1 VRSSRILC
9 FFLITTIAAF
19 LVGCSSS
26 SGPATV
32 NLSLSDPATCASPQ
46 GPYRHIY
53 VTISDV
59 QINASA
65 SAGDN
70 DPGWIDLTPNLKNNP
85 VQTDLLGVANQCFLA
100 TLGSSGLAA
109 GSYQQLRV
117 ILADNS
123 VSIPGNKCGAFANC
137 LMLTSDPTN
146 TPININMSSE
156 TTTGIKIPSGQ
167 IAGGQFTVA
176 SGDNKDLNIDF
187 NACASV
193 VIQGNSQYRMKPV
206 LHAGEVALQST
217 STSISGSVIDS
228 ATQQPLVGGNVVVA
242 LEQNQNGVD
251 RVVMETVTNS
261 AGTFSFCPV
270 TNGTYDVVIASINGS
285 GIAYAPTV
293 ITGVT
298 PGNAMGNI
306 PMSAVAAPAT
316 INGSITS
323 STGSAATAV
332 DLSVSALLSAGTN
345 LQVTVPLAAQSS
357 STATLSTSS
366 DVSCPAGTDCGAYSL
381 SVPASN
387 PSIGAYVAG
396 TAQSPAAPASGTVSY
411 TVEGRSYVPG
421 SAGVSDCTPSSMQ
434 TSTSVTAGENVSA
447 ATLAF
452 TGCQ

>member
-1 VRSSRILC
+1 
-9 FFLITTIAAF
+9 
-19 LVGCSSS
+19 
-26 SGPATV
+26 
-32 NLSLSDPATCASPQ
+32 LSDPATCASPQ

-65 SAGDN
+65 SAADN

-85 VQTDLLGVANQCFLA
+85 VQADLLGVANQCFLA
-100 TLGSSGLAA
+100 TLGSSGLAP
-109 GSYQQLRV
+109 GSYQQMRV

-123 VSIPGNKCGAFANC
+123 VSVNGNKCGAYANC

-146 TPININMSSE
+146 TPINIQMSSE

-193 VIQGNSQYRMKPV
+193 VVQGNGQYRMKPV
-206 LHAGEVALQST
+206 LHAGEMALQST

-228 ATQQPLVGGNVVVA
+228 ATQQPIVGGNVVVA
-242 LEQNQNGVD
+242 LEQNQNGID

-270 TNGTYDVVIASINGS
+270 ATGTYDVVIAAINGAS
-285 GIAYAPTV
+285 TTYAPTV
-293 ITGVT
+293 ITGVA
-298 PGNAMGNI
+298 PGNALGNI
-306 PMSAVAAPAT
+306 PMTAAGAPAT
-316 INGSITS
+316 IAGTITS

-332 DLSVSALLSAGTN
+332 DLSVSALLSAGSS
-345 LQVTVPLAAQSS
+345 LMVTVPLAAQSA
-357 STATLSTSS
+357 STATLTTVN
-366 DVSCPAGTDCGAYSL
+366 DVSCAAGTDCATYSL
-381 SVPASN
+381 SAPAAN
-387 PSIGAYVAG
+387 PSIGAYVSG
-396 TAQSPAAPASGTVSY
+396 PAQSPAPPASGTVSY

-421 SAGVSDCTPSSMQ
+421 SAGQSDCSPSSMQ
-434 TSTSVTAGENVSA
+434 SSLAVTPGANVSA
-447 ATLAF
+447 TTLAF